1 MPDLPIIPLAVS
13 PARNILAVE
22 TSTEYLSL
30 ALLLGGQCYATHTRA
45 GQGHSGEV
53 LPAIHRLLETQQTT
67 LAECA
72 VLAFGCGPGAF
83 TGLRIAAGVIQGLA
97 FALDKPVIPIVS
109 LQALARQ
116 IGEALHGGT
125 QSVPIG
131 TTVLSLL
138 DARMGEVYCAA
149 YQLRQDGWWE
159 TLTEP
164 ALLKPA
170 DVLSHLQIAL
180 PQTVSFSAIGGNG
193 LAAYPDLATSLA
205 ELGPCVL
212 PEVVP
217 MARDVAYLASLAFA
231 QGLVVSAAEAQP
243 LYIRNKVAQTVAE
256 RMAIASAP
264 VLMSPTSQGA

>member
-1 MPDLPIIPLAVS
+1 MHTELT
-13 PARNILAVE
+13 ILGLE
-22 TSTEYLSL
+22 SSTEYLSL
-30 ALLLGGQCYATHTRA
+30 ALLLRGQSYFSHTKA

-53 LPAIHRLLETQQTT
+53 LPAIHGLLEAQQVR
-67 LAECA
+67 LAECD

-83 TGLRIAAGVIQGLA
+83 TGLRIAAGVIQGFA

-116 IGEALHGGT
+116 IGEALHGCAQPT
-125 QSVPIG
+125 PIG

-149 YQLRQDGWWE
+149 YQLLQDGWWA

-170 DVLSHLQIAL
+170 DLLSHLQTAL
-180 PQTVSFSAIGGNG
+180 PKTGSFSVIGGNG
-193 LAAYPDLATSLA
+193 LAAYPDLLTSLA
-205 ELGPCVL
+205 ELGPCML
-212 PEVVP
+212 PEAVP
-217 MARDVAYLASLAFA
+217 MARDVVYLASLAFA
-231 QGLVVSAAEAQP
+231 QGFAVSAADAQP

-256 RMAIASAP
+256 RMAVASASASMRP
-264 VLMSPTSQGA
+264 PSQGA